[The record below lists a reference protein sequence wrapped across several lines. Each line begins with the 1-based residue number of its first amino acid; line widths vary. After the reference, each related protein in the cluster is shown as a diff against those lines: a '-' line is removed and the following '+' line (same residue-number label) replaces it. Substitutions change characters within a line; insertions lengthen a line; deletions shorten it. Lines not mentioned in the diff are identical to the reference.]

1 MVLQP
6 NMVLRGNECPRQ
18 ESVEQVADATVTCL
32 LRAVPAAV
40 LGVAFLSRGQ
50 SSEPASAR
58 LNAMNVRS
66 KLRRPWALSFSRAL
80 QSRAL
85 KILAGQEAT
94 VAEAQQSLYHR
105 VMCNRAAR
113 RGTYDASME
122 TDW

>member
-1 MVLQP
+1 M
-6 NMVLRGNECPRQ
+6 
-18 ESVEQVADATVTCL
+18 
-32 LRAVPAAV
+32 
-40 LGVAFLSRGQ
+40 AFLSRGQ
-50 SSEPASAR
+50 SSEQASAR

-85 KILAGQEAT
+85 KIWAGQEAN
-94 VAEAQQSLYHR
+94 VAEAQQALYHR
-105 VMCNRAAR
+105 FMCNRAAR

>member
-1 MVLQP
+1 MILQP
-6 NMVLRGNECPRQ
+6 NMVLPGNECPRQ

-50 SSEPASAR
+50 SSEPTSAC

-66 KLRRPWALSFSRAL
+66 QLRRPWALSFSHAL